1 MANRHIQLPKE
12 HGLMIEFQE
21 LKNNEPTRR
30 AFLGRM
36 AAVGLGAAAL
46 SLFEARPAQATG
58 KQLLDIVTT
67 PDNEHFP
74 GIPGRSKNERV
85 LNFALTLE
93 ILEADLY
100 RQALNLAAGKP
111 IDTPLPDDVSG
122 YALAIPGGGLP
133 PPHPQMGFTYLQQFA
148 AVEAAPRDF
157 LRAAIQAGG
166 GTPVEPHPGGYRAPF
181 GTDLRSILEVILLV
195 EETGVRAYLGAAG
208 AITDLKLTQT
218 AAAIYSTEAR
228 HSSVIKLTLLCDPS
242 PTRQRGDAQV
252 TPRQQ
257 GEYDFEYFQTP
268 GQTLKAIQPFLG

>member
-1 MANRHIQLPKE
+1 
-12 HGLMIEFQE
+12 MIDFQE
-21 LKNNEPTRR
+21 LKNNESTRR

-100 RQALNLAAGKP
+100 RQALNLAAGKS
-111 IDTPLPDDVSG
+111 IDTPLPDDVSS
-122 YALAIPGGGLP
+122 YTLSIPDGGLP

-148 AVEAAPRDF
+148 AVEAAHRDF
-157 LRAAIQAGG
+157 IRAAIQAGG
-166 GTPVEPHPGGYRAPF
+166 GTPVEPHPGGYKAPF
-181 GTDLRSILEVILLV
+181 GSDLRSILGVILQV

-218 AAAIYSTEAR
+218 AACIYSTEAR
-228 HSSVIKLTLLCDPS
+228 HSSVLKLTLIQDPS
-242 PTRQRGDAQV
+242 PTRQLGDEQV
-252 TPRQQ
+252 TPRQV
-257 GEYDFEYFQTP
+257 GEYDFEFFQTP
-268 GQTLKAIQPFLG
+268 EQILKAVQPFLA